1 MPMIFNNKKYASI
14 TEVSDILGVTTQR
27 LRQLCGQDRIVGCFK
42 EPTGNWMIPLPPRI
56 IEGSKPARK
65 IVMHAS

>member
-1 MPMIFNNKKYASI
+1 MPMVINKKKYASI

-27 LRQLCGQDRIVGCFK
+27 LRQLCAEGRVIDSFK
-42 EPTGNWMIPLPPRI
+42 EPGGNWLIPLPPRI